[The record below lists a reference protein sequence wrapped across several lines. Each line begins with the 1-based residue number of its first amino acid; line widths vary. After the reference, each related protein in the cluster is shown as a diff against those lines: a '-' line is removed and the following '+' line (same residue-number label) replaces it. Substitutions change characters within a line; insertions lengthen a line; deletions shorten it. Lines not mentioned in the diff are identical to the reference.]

1 MKRQVIFYGAFDRYN
16 YGDNLMPIL
25 LKKYFEKYHQ
35 TLVEDIDFVFS
46 SIKKSDLSI
55 YKCIPTIPMYELL
68 EAPENSTVIV
78 VGGEVLG
85 ATAGILFTHVQD
97 NASLRQ
103 VVLLVKRGFVE

>member
-46 SIKKSDLSI
+46 SIKKSDL
-55 YKCIPTIPMYELL
+55 
-68 EAPENSTVIV
+68 
-78 VGGEVLG
+78 
-85 ATAGILFTHVQD
+85 
-97 NASLRQ
+97 
-103 VVLLVKRGFVE
+103 